1 MAVQANTNLTTDFAK
16 AQSIDFTNRFVDGIQ
31 KLQELLG
38 ITRRT
43 AMANG
48 SIIKVYKNKVTMANG
63 DVAEG
68 DLIPLS
74 KVEVEPANTY
84 ELAYKKYRK
93 RSNAGSHPTQR
104 I

>member
-48 SIIKVYKNKVTMANG
+48 SIIKVYKKTAF
-63 DVAEG
+63 
-68 DLIPLS
+68 LS
-74 KVEVEPANTY
+74 TKNTLQSQTASP
-84 ELAYKKYRK
+84 E
-93 RSNAGSHPTQR
+93 SNSDTPISKIFSAFLSLNM
-104 I
+104 

>member
-48 SIIKVYKNKVTMANG
+48 SIIKVYKT
-63 DVAEG
+63 
-68 DLIPLS
+68 
-74 KVEVEPANTY
+74 
-84 ELAYKKYRK
+84 R
-93 RSNAGSHPTQR
+93 
-104 I
+104 